1 MRCKEVV
8 KVRGDARCK
17 RSDSK
22 APVLF
27 FRAFDNPR
35 SGVITSLACGGF
47 LMSDRDSGNSFMW
60 FLAGLGFGA
69 LLGVL
74 YAPRSG
80 RETREAIKST
90 AQEGSEYLKNRGRE
104 ARETVSQWVD
114 RGKDVVSQ
122 KKEQLSAAIDATRQA
137 YREAAGEGKKGS

>member
-1 MRCKEVV
+1 MR
-8 KVRGDARCK
+8 
-17 RSDSK
+17 
-22 APVLF
+22 
-27 FRAFDNPR
+27 PR
-35 SGVITSLACGGF
+35 DLQPLYSTLLAILPTTAHRHGVIETSYSWRL

-80 RETREAIKST
+80 RETREAIKNT
-90 AQEGSEYLKNRGRE
+90 AQEGTEYLKNRGRE
-104 ARETVSQWVD
+104 ARDTVSQWVD
-114 RGKDVVSQ
+114 RGKDVVNQ
-122 KKEQLSAAIDATRQA
+122 KKEQISAAIDATRQA